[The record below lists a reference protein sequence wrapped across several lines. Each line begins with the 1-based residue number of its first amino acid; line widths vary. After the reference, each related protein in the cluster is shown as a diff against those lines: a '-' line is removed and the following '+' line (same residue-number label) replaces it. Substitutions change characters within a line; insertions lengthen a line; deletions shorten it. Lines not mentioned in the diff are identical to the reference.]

1 MVDVAGSQ
9 IAVPPDLSE
18 SGPQVLAIAQNIAD
32 EINSLKSQLAPLAE
46 YWTGTAADGHQ
57 VTQTTWNTAAQNL
70 LTDVGTLGDLAR
82 VMGTNWNNYVD
93 TESVNTQSW
102 QT

>member
-1 MVDVAGSQ
+1 MVDVSGAQ
-9 IAVPPDLSE
+9 IAVPPDLGE
-18 SGPQVLAIAQNIAD
+18 GGPQVLTIAQNIGD
-32 EINSLKSQLAPLAE
+32 EITALQNLLAPLAE

-57 VTQTTWNTAAQNL
+57 VTQQTWNNAAQAL

-82 VMGTNWNNYVD
+82 AMGTNWNNYVD
-93 TESVNTQSW
+93 TENVNTQSW

>member
-1 MVDVAGSQ
+1 MVDVSGSR
-9 IAVPPDLSE
+9 IAVTPDVGE
-18 SGPQVLAIAQNIAD
+18 SGPQILQIAQTIAD
-32 EINSLKSQLAPLAE
+32 EITSLQSQLAPLAE
-46 YWTGTAADGHQ
+46 YWMGTAADGHQ

-82 VMGTNWNNYVD
+82 AMGTNWNNYVD
-93 TESVNTQSW
+93 TESANTQSW